1 MNAYLV
7 LINIAK
13 NISMNRLIIIL
24 IITYISGINLSKA
37 AKKNLASCGL
47 KDSIQISISEVQL
60 NRDTIHAI
68 NHPKRT
74 AAILTLTLGML
85 GVHRLYLGCKPWV
98 PVFYL
103 LTVGGGFFILPVID
117 LIFILK
123 SKNISEYY
131 NNSDILMWLKK

>member
-1 MNAYLV
+1 MNDCLV

-13 NISMNRLIIIL
+13 NISMNRLTIIL

-37 AKKNLASCGL
+37 ANKNLASCSL
-47 KDSIQISISEVQL
+47 KDSVQINNSLIQS
-60 NRDTIHAI
+60 NKDTLKTIK
-68 NHPKRT
+68 HPKRT